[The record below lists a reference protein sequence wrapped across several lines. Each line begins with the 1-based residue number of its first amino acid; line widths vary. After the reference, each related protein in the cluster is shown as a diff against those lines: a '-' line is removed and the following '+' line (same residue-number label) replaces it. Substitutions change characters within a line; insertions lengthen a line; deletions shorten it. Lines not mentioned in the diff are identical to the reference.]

1 MKKERGSITIITLTT
16 ILFLISFLISTY
28 MIIANKRQAQE
39 EIRRKTELLYESD
52 VENAEEIYNGYF
64 ADANTVIPISNVD
77 QLLKIGTN
85 KYITSGDKIY
95 KCTPSANYK
104 LVKSLKFNVKDYLTK
119 YPDSFFEQTYSY
131 TVSTPTSEVIKTK
144 EGTATTYE
152 TLTITKSGKYLLEVW
167 GANGGTFNS
176 SYEKGGTGGYSKGTV
191 ELDAG
196 ETLYLYVGGKGSY
209 GTSTSNTATSG
220 GGFNGGGNAGYR
232 GGAGG
237 GATDIRI
244 GGTTLNHRLI
254 VAGGG
259 RRYFLGSNTI

>member
-28 MIIANKRQAQE
+28 IIIANKRQAQE

-85 KYITSGDKIY
+85 KYIVSGEKVY
-95 KCTPSANYK
+95 KCTPSARYK
-104 LVKSLKFNVKDYLTK
+104 LVTSLKFNVKDYLTK

-152 TLTITKSGKYLLEVW
+152 TLTVTKSGKYLLELW
-167 GANGGTFNS
+167 GANGGKNS
-176 SYEKGGTGGYSKGTV
+176 GGTGGFSKGTV
-191 ELDAG
+191 ELSSG
-196 ETLYLYVGGKGSY
+196 EILYLYVGGKGISATTTTY
-209 GTSTSNTATSG
+209 TATSG
-220 GGFNGGGNAGYR
+220 GGFNGGGNAAY
-232 GGAGG
+232 GGGTGG

-259 RRYFLGSNTI
+259 RRRLL